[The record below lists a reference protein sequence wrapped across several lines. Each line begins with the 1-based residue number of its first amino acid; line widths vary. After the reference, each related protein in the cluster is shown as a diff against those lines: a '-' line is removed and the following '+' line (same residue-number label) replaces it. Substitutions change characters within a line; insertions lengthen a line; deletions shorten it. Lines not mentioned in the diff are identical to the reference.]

1 MFTGIVA
8 AIGHIES
15 ITKSDAHARFLINT
29 GSLDL
34 SAARAGDSIAVNGA
48 CLTVVE
54 LHESGFSA
62 DLSRE
67 TLELTKLGEVQQ
79 GDAVNLECALAL
91 GEALGGHLVT
101 GHIDGVGVVQTVQPD
116 GESLLLRIE
125 APDTLARYIA
135 RKGSVCVDGTSLT
148 VNAVDQ
154 RSFEMMIIPHTQAN
168 TIIAHYQ
175 PGTHVNIEID
185 IIARYLERLVQYT
198 EA

>member
-1 MFTGIVA
+1 MFTGIIA
-8 AIGHIES
+8 ALGHIES
-15 ITKSDAHARFLINT
+15 INKSDAHARFLINT
-29 GSLDL
+29 GSFDL
-34 SAARAGDSIAVNGA
+34 GTTKAGDSIAVNGA

-54 LHESGFSA
+54 LHESGFST

-67 TLELTKLGEVQQ
+67 TLELTNLGEVQQ
-79 GDAVNLECALAL
+79 DDAVNLEGALAL
-91 GEALGGHLVT
+91 GETLGGHLVT

-125 APDTLARYIA
+125 APDALARYIA

-175 PGTHVNIEID
+175 PGTSVNIEID

>member
-1 MFTGIVA
+1 MFTGIIA
-8 AIGHIES
+8 ATGRIES

-29 GSLDL
+29 GCLDL
-34 SAARAGDSIAVNGA
+34 SAAKAGDSIAVNGA

-54 LHESGFSA
+54 LHEAGFST

-67 TLELTKLGEVQQ
+67 TLELTNLGAVQQ
-79 GDAVNLECALAL
+79 GDAVNLEGALAL
-91 GEALGGHLVT
+91 GETLGGHLVT

-116 GESLLLRIE
+116 GESLRLRIE
-125 APDTLARYIA
+125 APDALARYLA
-135 RKGSVCVDGTSLT
+135 RKCSVCVDGTSLT
-148 VNAVDQ
+148 VNAVEQ

-175 PGTHVNIEID
+175 PGTRVNIEID

>member
-1 MFTGIVA
+1 MFTGIIA
-8 AIGHIES
+8 AIGHVES
-15 ITKSDAHARFLINT
+15 INKSDAHARFLINT

-34 SAARAGDSIAVNGA
+34 GTAKAGDSIAVNGA

-54 LHESGFSA
+54 LHESGFST

-67 TLELTKLGEVQQ
+67 TLELTNLGEVQQ
-79 GDAVNLECALAL
+79 DDAVNLEGALAL
-91 GEALGGHLVT
+91 GETLGGHLVT
-101 GHIDGVGVVQTVQPD
+101 GHIDGVGVVQAVQPD

-125 APDTLARYIA
+125 APDALARYIA

-175 PGTHVNIEID
+175 PGTRVNIEID